1 LSRLHGFIVSLLLA
15 GGITAGAF
23 AATRTIHLGQA
34 AAATPKVADSVVVS
48 RRAQLDKFESSLRQA
63 AAAKPPALPKLPRFA
78 PVTIP
83 TVPPPPPAPVQ
94 AAAPAPAPQ
103 PAPAK
108 PAAPKVK
115 RVVKLAAAAPQAEP
129 PVEYVQPPPVIQ
141 YQQAPAQPAAPTGSH
156 EDDSYGE
163 HEGDD

>member
-1 LSRLHGFIVSLLLA
+1 MSRLHGLIVSLLLA
-15 GGITAGAF
+15 GGVTAGAL

-48 RRAQLDKFESSLRQA
+48 RRAQLDTFETSLHKA
-63 AAAKPPALPKLPRFA
+63 DAAKPPALPKIPKFA

-83 TVPPPPPAPVQ
+83 TVPPPPAPVRT
-94 AAAPAPAPQ
+94 AAPAPQ

-108 PAAPKVK
+108 PAAPKVNH
-115 RVVKLAAAAPQAEP
+115 VTKLAAVAPQAEP
-129 PVEYVQPPPVIQ
+129 PVEYVQPPPVVQ
-141 YQQAPAQPAAPTGSH
+141 YQQAPTPPAASTGSH